1 MQIVAADIGG
11 TNARF
16 AIAEVSAGKVVY
28 LGEAVTFKTADY
40 TSFETAW
47 QAFAAGLDEQ
57 VPRAAGI
64 AIAAP
69 VHNEVIK
76 LTNSPWVIRPAT
88 LTTQLHLDRLTLVN
102 DFGAVGHAVAHAE
115 EASFSHICG
124 PDVPLPEIGVISV
137 VGPGTGLGVAHILR
151 RDGRYFVNETE
162 GGHID
167 FAPLDTI
174 EDAILIRLRQR
185 YRRVSTERL
194 VSGPG
199 LANIY
204 EALAA
209 IESKAAKLGDDKT
222 LWADA
227 IEGSD
232 PLAAAALDRFCMS
245 LGSVAGDIALAQG
258 AGAVVIAGGV
268 GSRIAGILP
277 RSGFS
282 ERFVAKGRFE
292 RMMAALPVKLITH
305 PEPGLY
311 GAAAAFAEEHAR

>member
-124 PDVPLPEIGVISV
+124 PDVPLPEVGVISV